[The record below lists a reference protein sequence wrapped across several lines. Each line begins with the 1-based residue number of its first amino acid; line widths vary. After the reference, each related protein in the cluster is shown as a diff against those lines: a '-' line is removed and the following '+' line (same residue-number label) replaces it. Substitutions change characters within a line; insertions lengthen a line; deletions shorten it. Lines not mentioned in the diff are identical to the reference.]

1 MGTQAISAFMRIK
14 MGIKTVLMVFASRF
28 GSVLMMCDI
37 APLKFIMTWGALFGA
52 IEFTYQL
59 EAHGGGVY
67 KPMLEIAPA
76 GFWQFWWGS
85 YVSTRAI
92 GVISAEFTSVVTKTF
107 YAAFS
112 AVLWLFLFFSVFNL
126 ECISGMGSCYLV
138 LAFIETWIAAWHY
151 NEIVEKKNG
160 NK

>member
-92 GVISAEFTSVVTKTF
+92 GVICSHQDLLCSLLCRVV
-107 YAAFS
+107 
-112 AVLWLFLFFSVFNL
+112 VVPLLL
-126 ECISGMGSCYLV
+126 CIQFRMYQRDG
-138 LAFIETWIAAWHY
+138 
-151 NEIVEKKNG
+151 
-160 NK
+160 